1 MATDLLRPMNGSP
14 GPGSPVL
21 APLAEALLA
30 LRSTADLETACAIA
44 GSCVVRAL
52 DASDHRVVRLDPRS
66 GSMRATDAAGVTMPW
81 LAEPGGPLERVL
93 REGRAVFDEGEDPA
107 QPRENGLWGSPPAAI
122 AAVPLALG
130 GTIHGF
136 LLVDFE
142 APRRLIPD
150 ERLMLQ
156 MIGDGLAL
164 ALARGELERQIEDE
178 RRRAAELQH
187 RLAGSEETSS
197 SLMSVVAHE
206 IRTPLTAIK
215 AYTEAMLDNLHNA
228 QAPRQ
233 RFLGIIN
240 DECDRLGRLV
250 TDILDLSRLEA
261 GQRPLRLAR
270 FSLAELVNE
279 TIEGLQPV
287 AKARHA
293 TFEVEVE
300 GDLQPEADPDLLR
313 RLLINLLTNA
323 IKHAPYGSPVRLVAQ
338 SQGDVWIGAVED
350 GGPGIAPD
358 DIPHVFERFYRA
370 RAASEGESPE
380 GTGLGLP
387 IARGIV
393 ELHGG
398 TIGVENRTPRG
409 ARFQFSLPLRQLASA
424 QARRVAR
431 LVLARKDLR
440 ALLDHTVEMVS
451 VAMDAEISS
460 LMLVDPERG
469 DLFVAA
475 ARGLD
480 TAQLKGRRTPVRSGV
495 AGAVAA
501 WGRPLLVDNIETDRR
516 FRRLN
521 HPQYHTKSLLCVPMR
536 VDNEVLGVINVNNKR
551 DGASFDDADLGVLTA
566 LVDRIGSA
574 LERACAHPGSGRVVE
589 EALEMVRSVTRLRR
603 EHMLGG
609 HHAVRMA
616 RELARELGLGPADI
630 DVVGYAM
637 SIHDVGMTRLPAAV
651 RSSAPLDEADRE
663 AVLHHPEVS
672 VEILRPLEYLGS
684 VREIILGHHE
694 RWDGSGYPRGLAGAE
709 IPMGARVLA
718 VVDAWESMTRG
729 RPWRPSL
736 QREPARAEMD
746 RSAGSQ
752 FDPEVVAAFL
762 RVLEREDVA

>member
-1 MATDLLRPMNGSP
+1 MAIDLLRDASMPLGA
-14 GPGSPVL
+14 GL
-21 APLAEALLA
+21 EPLAQALLA
-30 LRSTADLETACAIA
+30 LRSTADLDAACAIA
-44 GSCVVRAL
+44 GTCAVRAL
-52 DASDHRVVRLDPRS
+52 DASDHRVVRLDPRT
-66 GSMRATDAAGVTMPW
+66 GAMRAVDGTGVSMPW
-81 LAEPGGPLERVL
+81 LAEPGGPLERSL

-107 QPRENGLWGSPPAAI
+107 APRENGLWSAPPAAV
-122 AAVPLALG
+122 AVVPLAMG
-130 GTIHGF
+130 GAVHGF

-142 APRRLIPD
+142 IPRRLTAD
-150 ERLMLQ
+150 ERLALQ
-156 MIGDGLAL
+156 TLGDALAL
-164 ALARGELERQIEDE
+164 ALARGELERQLEDE
-178 RRRAAELQH
+178 RHRVADLQH

-215 AYTEAMLDNLHNA
+215 AYTEALLDNLHNA

-270 FSLAELVNE
+270 VPLAELVNE
-279 TIEGLQPV
+279 TLEGLHPMAHSRQV
-287 AKARHA
+287 VFAI
-293 TFEVEVE
+293 EVEP
-300 GDLQPEADPDLLR
+300 DLQPEADPDLLR
-313 RLLINLLTNA
+313 RLLINLCTNA
-323 IKHAPYGSPVRLVAQ
+323 VKHSPGGGTVRLSARAE
-338 SQGDVWIGAVED
+338 GDAWVGAVED
-350 GGPGIAPD
+350 DGPGIATD
-358 DIPHVFERFYRA
+358 DLPHVFERFYRA
-370 RAASEGESPE
+370 RSLSEGEAPE

-398 TIGVENRTPRG
+398 TIGVENHAPRG
-409 ARFQFSLPLRQLASA
+409 ARFHFSLPLRQLASP
-424 QARRVAR
+424 QARRSAR

-451 VAMDAEISS
+451 VAMDAEIAS

-480 TAQLKGRRTPVRSGV
+480 TTQLKGRRTPVRSGV

-501 WGRPLLVDNIETDRR
+501 WGRPLLVENIETDRR

-536 VDNEVLGVINVNNKR
+536 VDGEVLGVLNVNNKR
-551 DGASFDDADLGVLTA
+551 DGASFDDADLAVLSA
-566 LVDRIGSA
+566 LVDRIASA
-574 LERACAHPGSGRVVE
+574 LERACAHPGSNRVVE

-603 EHMLGG
+603 EHLLGG
-609 HHAVRMA
+609 HQAVRLA
-616 RELARELGLGPADI
+616 RELAREVGLGAADV
-630 DVVGYAM
+630 DLVAYAM
-637 SIHDVGMTRLPAAV
+637 SIHDVGMTRLPASV
-651 RSSAPLDEADRE
+651 RVNGPLAEADRE
-663 AVLHHPEVS
+663 AMLRHPEVS
-672 VEILRPLEYLGS
+672 VDILRPLEYLGT
-684 VREIILGHHE
+684 VRDIILGHHE

-709 IPMGARVLA
+709 IPMGARIVA

-736 QREPARAEMD
+736 AWQEAHAEIE
-746 RSAGSQ
+746 RVSGSQ
-752 FDPEVVAAFL
+752 FDPHVVAAFA
-762 RVLEREDVA
+762 RVLEREAAA

>member
-1 MATDLLRPMNGSP
+1 MAIDLLRTASTPLGV
-14 GPGSPVL
+14 GL
-21 APLAEALLA
+21 EPLAQALLA
-30 LRSTADLETACAIA
+30 LRATADLDAACAIA
-44 GSCVVRAL
+44 GTCAVRAL

-66 GSMRATDAAGVTMPW
+66 GAMRAIDGTGVSMPW
-81 LAEPGGPLERVL
+81 LAEPGGPLERSL

-107 QPRENGLWGSPPAAI
+107 APRENGLWSAPPAAV
-122 AAVPLALG
+122 AAVPLAMG
-130 GTIHGF
+130 GTVHGF

-142 APRRLIPD
+142 FPRTLNAD
-150 ERLMLQ
+150 ERLTLQ
-156 MIGDGLAL
+156 TLGDALAL
-164 ALARGELERQIEDE
+164 ALARGELERQLEEE
-178 RRRAAELQH
+178 RHRVADLQH

-215 AYTEAMLDNLHNA
+215 AYTEALLDNLHNA

-270 FSLAELVNE
+270 VPLEELVSE
-279 TIEGLQPV
+279 TTEGLQPLAQGRQV
-287 AKARHA
+287 SFTLAIEA
-293 TFEVEVE
+293 
-300 GDLQPEADPDLLR
+300 GLQPEADPDLLR

-323 IKHAPYGSPVRLVAQ
+323 VKHSPAGTAVRVSARAE
-338 SQGDVWIGAVED
+338 GDAWVGVVED
-350 GGPGIAPD
+350 EGPGIASD
-358 DIPHVFERFYRA
+358 DLAHVFERFFRA
-370 RAASEGESPE
+370 RSLGEGEGPE

-387 IARGIV
+387 IARGIA

-398 TIGVENRTPRG
+398 GIGVENREPRG
-409 ARFQFSLPLRQLASA
+409 ARFHFTLPLRQLASPA
-424 QARRVAR
+424 ARRSAR

-451 VAMDAEISS
+451 VAMDAEIAS

-501 WGRPLLVDNIETDRR
+501 WGRPLLVENIETDRR

-536 VDNEVLGVINVNNKR
+536 VDGEVLGVLNVNNKR
-551 DGASFDDADLGVLTA
+551 DGASFDDADLAVLSA
-566 LVDRIGSA
+566 LVDRIASA
-574 LERACAHPGSGRVVE
+574 LERACAHPGSTRVVE

-603 EHMLGG
+603 EHLLGG
-609 HHAVRMA
+609 HQAVRLS
-616 RELARELGLGPADI
+616 RELARELGLGAADI
-630 DVVGYAM
+630 DLVGYAM
-637 SIHDVGMTRLPAAV
+637 SIHDVGMTRLPASV
-651 RSSAPLDEADRE
+651 RGSGPLGEAERE
-663 AVLHHPEVS
+663 AMLRHPEVS
-672 VEILRPLEYLGS
+672 VDILRPLEYLGT
-684 VREIILGHHE
+684 VRDIILGHHE

-709 IPMGARVLA
+709 IPMGARIVA

-729 RPWRPSL
+729 RPWRPALAS
-736 QREPARAEMD
+736 REAHAEIE
-746 RSAGSQ
+746 RVSGTQ
-752 FDPEVVAAFL
+752 FDPHVVAAFAH
-762 RVLEREDVA
+762 VLERETAA

>member
-1 MATDLLRPMNGSP
+1 MATDLLRLVPDAP
-14 GPGSPVL
+14 GPLGAGL
-21 APLAEALLA
+21 EPLAQALLA
-30 LRSTADLETACAIA
+30 LRSTADLDAACAIA
-44 GSCVVRAL
+44 GACTARAL
-52 DASDHRVVRLDPRS
+52 GASDHRVVRLDART
-66 GSMRATDAAGVTMPW
+66 GAMLATDASGMTMPW

-93 REGRAVFDEGEDPA
+93 REGRAVFDAGEDPA
-107 QPRENGLWGSPPAAI
+107 APRENGLWSAPPAAI
-122 AAVPLALG
+122 AAVPLAMGSSL
-130 GTIHGF
+130 HGC
-136 LLVDFE
+136 LLVVFE
-142 APRRLIPD
+142 SPRALPSG
-150 ERLMLQ
+150 ERLMVQ
-156 MIGDGLAL
+156 MVGDALAL
-164 ALARGELERQIEDE
+164 ALARGELERQVEDE
-178 RRRAAELQH
+178 RRRVADLQH

-215 AYTEAMLDNLHNA
+215 AYTEALLDNLHNA

-270 FSLAELVNE
+270 FTLAELAGE
-279 TIEGLQPV
+279 TLEGLKPLASGRQVKLVLDVDP
-287 AKARHA
+287 
-293 TFEVEVE
+293 E
-300 GDLQPEADPDLLR
+300 LQPEADPDLLR

-323 IKHAPYGSPVRLVAQ
+323 VKHAPSGSAVRLVARP
-338 SQGDVWIGAVED
+338 QGDEWMGAVED
-350 GGPGIAPD
+350 DGPGIAPD
-358 DIPHVFERFYRA
+358 DLPHVFDRFYRA
-370 RAASEGESPE
+370 RTVNESDGPE

-398 TIGVENRTPRG
+398 AIGVENRTPRG
-409 ARFQFSLPLRQLASA
+409 ARFHFLLPVRQLASP
-424 QARRVAR
+424 QARRSAR

-536 VDNEVLGVINVNNKR
+536 VGGEVLGVINVNNKR
-551 DGASFDDADLGVLTA
+551 DGTSFDDADLAVLSA

-574 LERACAHPGSGRVVE
+574 LERACAHPESGRVVE

-603 EHMLGG
+603 DHLLGG
-609 HHAVRMA
+609 HQGVRLA
-616 RELARELGLGPADI
+616 RDVARELGLGGADV
-630 DVVGYAM
+630 DVVAYAM
-637 SIHDVGMTRLPAAV
+637 SIHDVGMTRLPEAV
-651 RSSAPLDEADRE
+651 RGGAPLGVLERE
-663 AVLHHPEVS
+663 AVLRHPEVS
-672 VEILRPLEYLGS
+672 VEILRPLEYQGT
-684 VREIILGHHE
+684 VRDIILGHHE

-709 IPMGARVLA
+709 IPVGARILA
-718 VVDAWESMTRG
+718 VVDAWESMTLG
-729 RPWRPSL
+729 RPWRPAL
-736 QREPARAEMD
+736 TRESARAELE

-752 FDPEVVAAFL
+752 FDPAVVAACL
-762 RVLEREDVA
+762 SVLARGEAA